1 MREKFPHEHDVF
13 ASALGEIRE
22 HFENAAGYSRDYA
35 FVYGSIVDEFRR
47 AEDHVTRF
55 GVDEAK
61 PAIDMA
67 RRTLISIYEEPD
79 FGMLSHDINAAADI
93 AQRHKRAKLG
103 L

>member
-1 MREKFPHEHDVF
+1 MKERLPHEHDVF
-13 ASALGEIRE
+13 ASALSDIRA
-22 HFENAAGYSRDYA
+22 HFEQAAGNSGHYA
-35 FVYGSIVDEFRR
+35 FVYGSIVDDFKR
-47 AEDHVTRF
+47 AEDHVSRF
-55 GVDEAK
+55 GVDESK

-79 FGMLSHDINAAADI
+79 FGVMTHDINAAADI